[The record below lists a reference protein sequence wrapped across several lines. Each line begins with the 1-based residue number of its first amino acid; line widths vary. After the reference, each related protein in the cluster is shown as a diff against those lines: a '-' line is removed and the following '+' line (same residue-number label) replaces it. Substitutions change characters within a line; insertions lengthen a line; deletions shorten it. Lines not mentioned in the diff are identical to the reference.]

1 MDYVTN
7 QIAERLGG
15 NNFGKNTETYKFA
28 LIKEAKVRARQ
39 LNPNLKLIDMGVGE
53 PDKPAV
59 PEIVDVLYR
68 EAGKAENRFYSDNG
82 IQEFCL
88 AAANYLQKI
97 YGINHIDP
105 TKNILHGIGSKP
117 ILAMLPSCFI
127 NPGDITVE
135 TVPGYPII
143 STWTKYLGGEVYN
156 LPLREENDFYPD
168 LASIPQDILKK
179 AKLLYINYPNNP
191 TGQVATKEFYSQ
203 VIDFAYKNQIIVVS
217 DAAYASL
224 TYDGEKPLSFLS
236 VEGAMD
242 VGVEMHSLSKA
253 FNMTGWRMAFLA
265 GNSKVISAYG
275 AIKDNVDSGQFR
287 AIQKA
292 GIYAIKHPGITEEI
306 CKKYSRRFD
315 LLVTALNE
323 LGFNAKKPKGTF
335 YCYVKCPKGAGRDV
349 IFADASEVANYFIEK
364 ALISVVP
371 WDEEGAYLRFSVTFE
386 AETLEE
392 EKYIIGE
399 MKKRLGRLDLIF

>member
-399 MKKRLGRLDLIF
+399 MKNRLGCLELIF